1 MPQIRQWNNLVE
13 EVMRSNFS
21 TSSNELSIGV
31 FVKRFDFNRVE
42 VTRIECSALPFLKS
56 ESMLLHICGGDE
68 IEIEDKVK
76 EVIGKFL
83 EEYGLSVD
91 ARVSVSEDGEEL
103 ARKEYSKRINLFVD
117 MGSTNSKW
125 IVSNADN
132 DSLLAIPV
140 GKSTSE
146 LCAEWGLDYDK
157 VSAYAK
163 GGEEFSRWLEYA
175 VIKFVRHIQDEH
187 RANVVNVK
195 WSFPRVVDGTRLDFT
210 KISDDVTVDL
220 TAYYGL
226 EGKFELVPEG
236 CALEHMFR
244 ESVVELAKACESEK
258 AENERRAKEET
269 ENKEHNRGERAK
281 VEANEKQ
288 REQELREHENKFFIK
303 RWFSKKYHTPL
314 YEPEIKDEDLGREE
328 FWKAFC
334 NTGAS
339 GNGKFD
345 LLILDAGGSTL
356 DYCYVPFSGKVV
368 AGSYR
373 AGGSDVTI
381 RLAESLGLE
390 LKEAEDRK
398 RQLSKA
404 VESDALM
411 NATNAVYREPL
422 GRITKVVQNRTRGLC
437 VVGSGLAMC
446 NRQLRKKVMEV
457 LHIENQ
463 MFVFSPDIVA
473 LFPLEKQ
480 NDFDW
485 FKAFKSIVLHVEEGK
500 DLKHGAPWPSS
511 DVCGGMYFM
520 MMAEK
525 KKGTVRK

>member
-1 MPQIRQWNNLVE
+1 MTSDV
-13 EVMRSNFS
+13 S
-21 TSSNELSIGV
+21 TSSNKLTIGV
-31 FVKRFDFNRVE
+31 FVRRFDFTRVE
-42 VTRIECSALPFLKS
+42 VTRIECLALPFLEN
-56 ESMLLHICGGDE
+56 ESMLLHIFGGDE
-68 IEIEDKVK
+68 IEIEDRVK

-83 EEYGLSVD
+83 KEYGLSVE
-91 ARVSVSEDGEEL
+91 VGVVVSEDGEKL

-125 IVSNADN
+125 IVSDADN

-236 CALEHMFR
+236 FALEHMFR
-244 ESVVELAKACESEK
+244 ESVVELAKACESEN
-258 AENERRAKEET
+258 AENERRVKEEA
-269 ENKEHNRGERAK
+269 ENKKHNMEEQAK
-281 VEANEKQ
+281 VDDAVNK
-288 REQELREHENKFFIK
+288 RKQELHEYENKGWWSQLWS
-303 RWFSKKYHTPL
+303 RKYHTEL
-314 YEPEIKDEDLGREE
+314 YNPDFKEEHLGREDV
-328 FWKAFC
+328 WKSFR
-334 NTGAS
+334 NTGARS
-339 GNGKFD
+339 DGKFD

-356 DYCYVPFSGKVV
+356 DYCYIPYGKKIDSG
-368 AGSYR
+368 SFR
-373 AGGSDVTI
+373 AGGSDVTV
-381 RLAESLGLE
+381 RLAESLGLD
-390 LKEAEDRK
+390 LKEAEKRK
-398 RQLSKA
+398 RILSAAERNA
-404 VESDALM
+404 VLM
-411 NATNAVYREPL
+411 NATNAVYGECL
-422 GRITKVVQNRTRGLC
+422 AKIADKVNSRTGPLC

-446 NRQLRKKVMEV
+446 NRQLRKKVMAV
-457 LHIENQ
+457 LGIEKQ
-463 MFVFSPDIVA
+463 MLMFSPDMVA
-473 LFPLEKQ
+473 LFPSDKSS
-480 NDFDW
+480 DFKW
-485 FKAFKSIVLHVEEGK
+485 FKNFSDIVNHMDKNSKIGMT
-500 DLKHGAPWPSS
+500 WPSS

-520 MMAEK
+520 LLTDKA
-525 KKGTVRK
+525 KGVVSL